1 MPVFVSVGHRGRG
14 VCTGADT
21 SFIRFGVQMTRFCP
35 AERWLRVR
43 MRTKLGHLVPLS
55 PEKGVPVFA
64 CEQNLG
70 LLETSERACV
80 FACEQDLGEPEA
92 PERCSRVRMRTK
104 PRVAGSSRKVL
115 ACSHA
120 NKTSGC
126 RKLEKGARVFA
137 CEQDFGEP
145 EAQERCSRVRM
156 RTRPRGAGSSRKA
169 VACSHA
175 NKTSGS
181 RKLKKGVRVFAC
193 EQDLGELEARERRLR
208 VRMRTNLGSRK
219 LEKGARVFAC
229 EQNLGLL
236 EASERACVFACEQE
250 PWLAFLSKWNFFLTA
265 STIFMVG
272 AVGADTSSFLA
283 PSVSDPRFGFH
294 PAWSHQS
301 SLQAFSLSCS
311 GCPVAAVVPVSGSRS
326 STVSILRSSVVSGC
340 RFFLVSVCRTLD

>member
-1 MPVFVSVGHRGRG
+1 M
-14 VCTGADT
+14 
-21 SFIRFGVQMTRFCP
+21 
-35 AERWLRVR
+35 
-43 MRTKLGHLVPLS
+43 
-55 PEKGVPVFA
+55 
-64 CEQNLG
+64 
-70 LLETSERACV
+70 

-120 NKTSGC
+120 NKTSG
-126 RKLEKGARVFA
+126 
-137 CEQDFGEP
+137 
-145 EAQERCSRVRM
+145 
-156 RTRPRGAGSSRKA
+156 
-169 VACSHA
+169 
-175 NKTSGS
+175 S

-208 VRMRTNLGSRK
+208 VRMRTKLGHLVPLSPEKGVPVFACEQDLGEPEAPERCSRVRMRTNLGSRK
-219 LEKGARVFAC
+219 LEKGAR
-229 EQNLGLL
+229 
-236 EASERACVFACEQE
+236 VFACEQE

-283 PSVSDPRFGFH
+283 PSVSDSRFGFH

-301 SLQAFSLSCS
+301 SLQASSLSCS

-326 STVSILRSSVVSGC
+326 SAVSILRSSVVSGC

>member
-1 MPVFVSVGHRGRG
+1 
-14 VCTGADT
+14 
-21 SFIRFGVQMTRFCP
+21 MTRFCP

-43 MRTKLGHLVPLS
+43 MRTRPRGAGSSRKVLACSHANKTSGSRKLK
-55 PEKGVPVFA
+55 KG
-64 CEQNLG
+64 
-70 LLETSERACV
+70 
-80 FACEQDLGEPEA
+80 
-92 PERCSRVRMRTK
+92 VRMRTK

-115 ACSHA
+115 ACSY
-120 NKTSGC
+120 
-126 RKLEKGARVFA
+126 
-137 CEQDFGEP
+137 
-145 EAQERCSRVRM
+145 
-156 RTRPRGAGSSRKA
+156 
-169 VACSHA
+169 A

-229 EQNLGLL
+229 EQ
-236 EASERACVFACEQE
+236 E

-265 STIFMVG
+265 STIFMVD

-283 PSVSDPRFGFH
+283 PSVSDSRFGFH

-301 SLQAFSLSCS
+301 SLQASSLSCS

-326 STVSILRSSVVSGC
+326 SAVSILRSSVVSGC

>member
-1 MPVFVSVGHRGRG
+1 
-14 VCTGADT
+14 
-21 SFIRFGVQMTRFCP
+21 MTRFCP

-43 MRTKLGHLVPLS
+43 MRT
-55 PEKGVPVFA
+55 
-64 CEQNLG
+64 
-70 LLETSERACV
+70 R
-80 FACEQDLGEPEA
+80 
-92 PERCSRVRMRTK
+92 
-104 PRVAGSSRKVL
+104 PRGAGSPRKVL

-156 RTRPRGAGSSRKA
+156 RTRPRGAGSPRK
-169 VACSHA
+169 VLACSHA
-175 NKTSGS
+175 NKTSGC
-181 RKLKKGVRVFAC
+181 RKLEKGARVFAC
-193 EQDLGELEARERRLR
+193 EQDFGLPEARERCSR

-219 LEKGARVFAC
+219 LEKGAR
-229 EQNLGLL
+229 
-236 EASERACVFACEQE
+236 VFACEQE

-283 PSVSDPRFGFH
+283 PSVSDSRFGFH

-301 SLQAFSLSCS
+301 SLQASSLSCS

-326 STVSILRSSVVSGC
+326 SAVSILRSSVVSGC

>member
-1 MPVFVSVGHRGRG
+1 
-14 VCTGADT
+14 
-21 SFIRFGVQMTRFCP
+21 
-35 AERWLRVR
+35 
-43 MRTKLGHLVPLS
+43 
-55 PEKGVPVFA
+55 
-64 CEQNLG
+64 
-70 LLETSERACV
+70 
-80 FACEQDLGEPEA
+80 
-92 PERCSRVRMRTK
+92 MRTK

-115 ACSHA
+115 
-120 NKTSGC
+120 
-126 RKLEKGARVFA
+126 
-137 CEQDFGEP
+137 
-145 EAQERCSRVRM
+145 
-156 RTRPRGAGSSRKA
+156 
-169 VACSHA
+169 ACSHA

-326 STVSILRSSVVSGC
+326 SAVSILRSSVVSGC

>member
-1 MPVFVSVGHRGRG
+1 
-14 VCTGADT
+14 
-21 SFIRFGVQMTRFCP
+21 MTRFCP

-64 CEQNLG
+64 CEQ
-70 LLETSERACV
+70 
-80 FACEQDLGEPEA
+80 DLGEPEA

-115 ACSHA
+115 
-120 NKTSGC
+120 
-126 RKLEKGARVFA
+126 
-137 CEQDFGEP
+137 
-145 EAQERCSRVRM
+145 
-156 RTRPRGAGSSRKA
+156 
-169 VACSHA
+169 ACSHA

-229 EQNLGLL
+229 EQ
-236 EASERACVFACEQE
+236 E

-283 PSVSDPRFGFH
+283 PSVSDSRFGFH

-301 SLQAFSLSCS
+301 SLQASSLSCS

-326 STVSILRSSVVSGC
+326 SAVSILRSSVVSGC

>member
-1 MPVFVSVGHRGRG
+1 
-14 VCTGADT
+14 
-21 SFIRFGVQMTRFCP
+21 MTRFCP

-43 MRTKLGHLVPLS
+43 MRTKLGHRVPLS

-64 CEQNLG
+64 CEQDLG
-70 LLETSERACV
+70 LLEAR
-80 FACEQDLGEPEA
+80 
-92 PERCSRVRMRTK
+92 ERCSRVRMRTR
-104 PRVAGSSRKVL
+104 PRGAGSPRKVL

-126 RKLEKGARVFA
+126 RKLEKGARVFV

-175 NKTSGS
+175 NKPRVAGSSRKVLACSHANKTSGS
-181 RKLKKGVRVFAC
+181 RKLKKGVR
-193 EQDLGELEARERRLR
+193 
-208 VRMRTNLGSRK
+208 
-219 LEKGARVFAC
+219 
-229 EQNLGLL
+229 
-236 EASERACVFACEQE
+236 VFACEQE

-326 STVSILRSSVVSGC
+326 SAVSILRSSVVSGC

>member
-1 MPVFVSVGHRGRG
+1 
-14 VCTGADT
+14 
-21 SFIRFGVQMTRFCP
+21 MTRFCP

-43 MRTKLGHLVPLS
+43 MRTKLGHRVPLS

-64 CEQNLG
+64 CEQDLG
-70 LLETSERACV
+70 LLEARERCSRVRMRTRPRGAGSPRKVLACSHANKTSGCRKLEKGARVFVCEQDFGEPEAEAQERCSRVRMRTRPRGAGSSRKAPACSHANKTSGSRKLKKGVRVFACEQDLGLLEASERACV
-80 FACEQDLGEPEA
+80 FACEQDLEEPEA

-120 NKTSGC
+120 NKTSGSW
-126 RKLEKGARVFA
+126 KLEKGAR
-137 CEQDFGEP
+137 
-145 EAQERCSRVRM
+145 
-156 RTRPRGAGSSRKA
+156 
-169 VACSHA
+169 
-175 NKTSGS
+175 
-181 RKLKKGVRVFAC
+181 
-193 EQDLGELEARERRLR
+193 
-208 VRMRTNLGSRK
+208 
-219 LEKGARVFAC
+219 
-229 EQNLGLL
+229 
-236 EASERACVFACEQE
+236 VFACEQE

-326 STVSILRSSVVSGC
+326 SAVSILRSSVVSGC

>member
-1 MPVFVSVGHRGRG
+1 
-14 VCTGADT
+14 
-21 SFIRFGVQMTRFCP
+21 
-35 AERWLRVR
+35 
-43 MRTKLGHLVPLS
+43 MRTKH
-55 PEKGVPVFA
+55 
-64 CEQNLG
+64 
-70 LLETSERACV
+70 
-80 FACEQDLGEPEA
+80 
-92 PERCSRVRMRTK
+92 
-104 PRVAGSSRKVL
+104 RVAGSSRKVL
-115 ACSHA
+115 
-120 NKTSGC
+120 
-126 RKLEKGARVFA
+126 
-137 CEQDFGEP
+137 
-145 EAQERCSRVRM
+145 
-156 RTRPRGAGSSRKA
+156 
-169 VACSHA
+169 ACSHA

-193 EQDLGELEARERRLR
+193 EQNLGGLEARERRLH

-219 LEKGARVFAC
+219 LQKGSRVFAC

-283 PSVSDPRFGFH
+283 PSVSDSRFGFH

-301 SLQAFSLSCS
+301 SLQASSLSCS

-326 STVSILRSSVVSGC
+326 SAVSILRSSVVSGC

>member
-1 MPVFVSVGHRGRG
+1 
-14 VCTGADT
+14 
-21 SFIRFGVQMTRFCP
+21 
-35 AERWLRVR
+35 
-43 MRTKLGHLVPLS
+43 MRTRPWG
-55 PEKGVPVFA
+55 
-64 CEQNLG
+64 
-70 LLETSERACV
+70 
-80 FACEQDLGEPEA
+80 
-92 PERCSRVRMRTK
+92 
-104 PRVAGSSRKVL
+104 AGSPRKVL

-175 NKTSGS
+175 NKP
-181 RKLKKGVRVFAC
+181 
-193 EQDLGELEARERRLR
+193 GESEARERRLR

-219 LEKGARVFAC
+219 LEKGAR
-229 EQNLGLL
+229 
-236 EASERACVFACEQE
+236 VFACEQE

-283 PSVSDPRFGFH
+283 PSVSDSRFGFH

-301 SLQAFSLSCS
+301 SLQASSLSCS

-326 STVSILRSSVVSGC
+326 SAVSILRSSVVSGC

>member
-1 MPVFVSVGHRGRG
+1 
-14 VCTGADT
+14 
-21 SFIRFGVQMTRFCP
+21 MTRFCP

-43 MRTKLGHLVPLS
+43 MRTKLGHRVPLS

-64 CEQNLG
+64 CAPDLG
-70 LLETSERACV
+70 LLEAR
-80 FACEQDLGEPEA
+80 
-92 PERCSRVRMRTK
+92 ERCSRVRMRTR
-104 PRVAGSSRKVL
+104 PRGAGSPRKVL

-137 CEQDFGEP
+137 CEQD
-145 EAQERCSRVRM
+145 
-156 RTRPRGAGSSRKA
+156 
-169 VACSHA
+169 
-175 NKTSGS
+175 
-181 RKLKKGVRVFAC
+181 
-193 EQDLGELEARERRLR
+193 LGELEARERRLR
-208 VRMRTNLGSRK
+208 VRMRTNLGLPEARERCSRVRMRTRLRGAGSGSSRKVFACSHANKTSGSWK
-219 LEKGARVFAC
+219 LEKGAR
-229 EQNLGLL
+229 
-236 EASERACVFACEQE
+236 VFACEQE

-326 STVSILRSSVVSGC
+326 SAVSILRSSVVSGC

>member
-1 MPVFVSVGHRGRG
+1 
-14 VCTGADT
+14 
-21 SFIRFGVQMTRFCP
+21 MTRFCP

-43 MRTKLGHLVPLS
+43 MRTK
-55 PEKGVPVFA
+55 
-64 CEQNLG
+64 
-70 LLETSERACV
+70 
-80 FACEQDLGEPEA
+80 
-92 PERCSRVRMRTK
+92 

-115 ACSHA
+115 
-120 NKTSGC
+120 
-126 RKLEKGARVFA
+126 
-137 CEQDFGEP
+137 
-145 EAQERCSRVRM
+145 
-156 RTRPRGAGSSRKA
+156 
-169 VACSHA
+169 ACSHA

-219 LEKGARVFAC
+219 LQKGARVFAC

-236 EASERACVFACEQE
+236 EASERSHANKTSGSWKLEKGGCVFACEQE

-283 PSVSDPRFGFH
+283 PSVSDSRFGFH

-301 SLQAFSLSCS
+301 SLQASSLSCS

-326 STVSILRSSVVSGC
+326 SAVSILRSSVVSGC

>member
-1 MPVFVSVGHRGRG
+1 MRTKPRVAGSSRKVLACSYANKTSGSRKRKLKKGVRVFACEQDLGELEAR
-14 VCTGADT
+14 
-21 SFIRFGVQMTRFCP
+21 
-35 AERWLRVR
+35 ERRLRVR
-43 MRTKLGHLVPLS
+43 MRTKPRVAGSSRKVLACSHANKTSGSRKLK
-55 PEKGVPVFA
+55 KGVRVFA
-64 CEQNLG
+64 CEQDLG
-70 LLETSERACV
+70 LLEASERACV
-80 FACEQDLGEPEA
+80 FACEQDLEEPEA

-120 NKTSGC
+120 NKTSGSW
-126 RKLEKGARVFA
+126 KLEKGAR
-137 CEQDFGEP
+137 
-145 EAQERCSRVRM
+145 
-156 RTRPRGAGSSRKA
+156 
-169 VACSHA
+169 
-175 NKTSGS
+175 
-181 RKLKKGVRVFAC
+181 
-193 EQDLGELEARERRLR
+193 
-208 VRMRTNLGSRK
+208 
-219 LEKGARVFAC
+219 
-229 EQNLGLL
+229 
-236 EASERACVFACEQE
+236 VFACEQE

-326 STVSILRSSVVSGC
+326 SAVSILRSSVVSGC